1 MNSTSGVSPQDG
13 SDQGNALVGFV
24 AENRVEILLG
34 AVLLHMSGL
43 LATAS
48 ETVGGCI

>member
-1 MNSTSGVSPQDG
+1 MNSTSDVSTGDETNQT
-13 SDQGNALVGFV
+13 VGMIRLV

-34 AVLLHMSGL
+34 FVLLHMSGL
-43 LATAS
+43 LTTAS